1 VLSAANGAELSE
13 GRVLACWKALTSP
26 SAQCRKAIAM
36 LKQKQR
42 IEELERENERLKN
55 QLLSANEQIDQLRIL
70 NESFAQQ
77 IRQLKEPK
85 ILKRC

>member
-1 VLSAANGAELSE
+1 
-13 GRVLACWKALTSP
+13 
-26 SAQCRKAIAM
+26 M